1 MGSLAPRIV
10 IVTRETDYQGLLAR
24 HATRLQARF
33 FLEQRRQSLE
43 DLEEQDAA
51 FRQALKEVKE
61 ALPEETRLAQV
72 TRSELDRFHFAP
84 DDLVVSVGQDG
95 LVANVAKYLD
105 GQIVFG
111 VNPAPDRYDGLLAK
125 FSPDRFRTVL
135 AGALKGEVDIER
147 RTMVQARLDDGRG
160 LVALNEIF
168 LGHRSHQSAR
178 YRIAFGEESERQSS
192 SGLIVASGTGA
203 TGWAASIA
211 RERVLRL
218 DVDPDE
224 ARALFFVREAFPSG
238 ATGTDVTF
246 GAIEPSESLVVISEM
261 NDNGVIFGDG
271 IEADH
276 LSFDWGRRVEI
287 RVADRALRLACP

>member
-1 MGSLAPRIV
+1 MATLAPRIV
-10 IVTRETDYQGLLAR
+10 IVTRETDYQGLLSR

-33 FLEQRRQSLE
+33 FLEQRQQSLE
-43 DLEEQDAA
+43 DLEEQDTA
-51 FRQALKEVKE
+51 FRQAVKVAKEV
-61 ALPEETRLAQV
+61 LPEETRLAQV

-84 DDLVVSVGQDG
+84 DDLVVSIGQDG

-111 VNPAPDRYDGLLAK
+111 INPAPERYDGVLAK
-125 FSPDRFRTVL
+125 FSPDQFRSVVR
-135 AGALKGEVDIER
+135 GALQGEVIVQR
-147 RTMVQARLDDGRG
+147 RTMVEARLDDGRG

-178 YRIAFGEESERQSS
+178 YRLAFGGESERQSS

-211 RERVLRL
+211 RERALRL

-224 ARALFFVREAFPSG
+224 ARALFFVREAFPSR
-238 ATGTDVTF
+238 ATGTGVTF
-246 GAIEPSESLVVISEM
+246 GAIERSEALVVVSEM

-271 IEADH
+271 IEADY

-287 RVADRALRLACP
+287 RVADRALKLACP